1 MKLQLLNFLLIYDTH
16 SGLMI
21 NPELSNNLVLVKL
34 EFSLSL
40 SLVALIRSEGNFDK
54 TCNKCGGLIKRR

>member
-40 SLVALIRSEGNFDK
+40 VALIRSEGNFDK